1 MTSSFHHQIKK
12 EAVQSFYLMLKSVV
26 KSCIFP
32 EKKSKVMSAVDLQN
46 LENAEFKE
54 AFDYFDKVK

>member
-1 MTSSFHHQIKK
+1 
-12 EAVQSFYLMLKSVV
+12 MLKSVV
-26 KSCIFP
+26 KSCCIFP

-46 LENAEFKE
+46 VENAEFKE